1 VAMEDAA
8 TKKNSDIR
16 APAWV
21 MTFADLMSL
30 LMCFFVL
37 LLSFSEMDVAKYKQ
51 IAGSMARAF
60 GVQNKH
66 KVKEPPKGISIIAR
80 DFSAGRP
87 DPTPFHIMEQISSDQ
102 FKRHLKMG
110 DKGTNSTEDKGSRQ
124 GEKGDK
130 RSAGILT
137 APFKDD
143 LFKTLKAREAEAK
156 RKQLERNAKRI
167 RAALRWEI
175 MDGNVEVETQSQKII
190 IRIREKASFP
200 SGRAELRDEFRP
212 ILGRIGEI
220 LADAGGKVVV
230 AGHTDNVPIAT
241 ERYRSNWELSASRAV
256 SVVDALMDMSELG
269 AGRLAIE
276 GHAETQPRVSNDT
289 AENRAKNRRVEI
301 ILIQGDD
308 LETDRK
314 LSVIPPVSE
323 GQDGVQAPAGGNK
336 ETGAGDDR

>member
-1 VAMEDAA
+1 MDEAS
-8 TKKNSDIR
+8 TKKDGDAG

-21 MTFADLMSL
+21 VTFADLMSL

-37 LLSFSEMDVAKYKQ
+37 LLSFSEMDVAKYRQ
-51 IAGSMARAF
+51 IAGSMAHAF
-60 GVQNKH
+60 GVQRKH
-66 KVKEPPKGISIIAR
+66 KVKEPPKGINIIAQE
-80 DFSAGRP
+80 FSAGRP
-87 DPTPFHIMEQISSDQ
+87 EPTLFSVMEQLTTDQ
-102 FKRHLKMG
+102 FKQHLKMD
-110 DKGTNSTEDKGSRQ
+110 DKGSKNTEDKGSSH
-124 GEKGDK
+124 GEKGDGK
-130 RSAGILT
+130 SAAEVT
-137 APFKDD
+137 SKEDVFKA
-143 LFKTLKAREAEAK
+143 LKAREAEQK
-156 RKQLERNAKRI
+156 RKQLEKNAKRI

-175 MDGNVEVETQSQKII
+175 MDGNVEVETQAQKII

-200 SGRAELRDEFRP
+200 SGRANLREDFRP

-220 LADAGGKVVV
+220 LAEAGGKVVV

-256 SVVDALMDMSELG
+256 SVVDALMDVSELG

-276 GHAETQPRVSNDT
+276 GHAETQPLVSNDT

-314 LSVIPPVSE
+314 LSVIPPVSG
-323 GQDGVQAPAGGNK
+323 GQDGAQVPAGGNG
-336 ETGAGDDR
+336 ETTGAGDDR